1 MLTLLILTFHLKQIS
16 TTHVTF
22 ARYSEKMIFKI
33 LHVILLASVKYFI
46 TLPYAMLIG
55 LNYGQAL
62 ISVLVGGIG
71 GFLFFYY
78 LSHKVIVAFHYMK
91 PRICKMMPESFKSR
105 YRVFC
110 KRFAVKEPA
119 KIFSRKSRF
128 IARIKSSYGFW
139 GIIIATPFV
148 LSIPVGAFLMSR
160 YYAHRRHIVPFM
172 ILSIVSWAAVLTGV
186 VHIFPRVFF

>member
-1 MLTLLILTFHLKQIS
+1 MICRG
-16 TTHVTF
+16 VTF
-22 ARYSEKMIFKI
+22 ARYSETMIFKI
-33 LHVILLASVKYFI
+33 IQVILLASVKYFI

-55 LNYGQAL
+55 LDYGQAI

-78 LSHKVIVAFHYMK
+78 LSHKVITAFHYLK
-91 PRICKMMPESFKSR
+91 PKICSLLPESIKLKYKLYCSR
-105 YRVFC
+105 FVQ
-110 KRFAVKEPA
+110 KVPA
-119 KIFSRKSRF
+119 KVFSRKNRF
-128 IARIKSSYGFW
+128 IARIKSTYGFW

>member
-1 MLTLLILTFHLKQIS
+1 
-16 TTHVTF
+16 
-22 ARYSEKMIFKI
+22 MIFKI
-33 LHVILLASVKYFI
+33 IHVILLASVKYFI

-55 LNYGQAL
+55 LDYIPAV

-78 LSHKVIVAFHYMK
+78 LSHKVIVAFHRLK
-91 PRICKMMPESFKSR
+91 PRICSVLPESVKVR

-110 KRFAVKEPA
+110 NRFAKKEPS
-119 KIFSRKSRF
+119 KVFSRKSRF
-128 IARIKSSYGFW
+128 IARIKSTYGFW

-160 YYAHRRHIVPFM
+160 YYAHRRHIVPLM

>member
-1 MLTLLILTFHLKQIS
+1 
-16 TTHVTF
+16 
-22 ARYSEKMIFKI
+22 
-33 LHVILLASVKYFI
+33 
-46 TLPYAMLIG
+46 MLIG
-55 LNYGQAL
+55 LNYGQAV
-62 ISVLVGGIG
+62 ISVLIGGIG

-78 LSHKVIVAFHYMK
+78 LSHKVIIAFHYIK
-91 PRICKMMPESFKSR
+91 PQICKFIPKSIKSR

-110 KRFAVKEPA
+110 MRFSQKEPSR
-119 KIFSRKSRF
+119 IFSRKSRF
-128 IARIKSSYGFW
+128 IVRIKSTYGFW

-160 YYAHRRHIVPFM
+160 YYAHRRHIIPLM

>member
-1 MLTLLILTFHLKQIS
+1 M
-16 TTHVTF
+16 
-22 ARYSEKMIFKI
+22 
-33 LHVILLASVKYFI
+33 LLASVKYFI

-55 LNYGQAL
+55 LDYLPAL
-62 ISVLVGGIG
+62 ISVLIGGIG

-78 LSHKVIVAFHYMK
+78 LSHKVIVAFHYYK
-91 PRICKMMPESFKSR
+91 PRICKFLPESIKSR

-110 KRFAVKEPA
+110 NRFAEKQPA

-128 IARIKSSYGFW
+128 IARIKSTYGFW